1 MNAEIK
7 QKWIEA
13 LRSGKYE
20 QGKYVL
26 RSADNKY
33 CCLGVLCDI
42 VAPGSWDKEPSR
54 NEFSRVNQF
63 YGHGDGLCSSS
74 TSLSA
79 AVELEVGLGSED
91 QRELANMNDNYGNN
105 FNEIAVYIE
114 RNL

>member
-1 MNAEIK
+1 MNSEWK

-20 QGKYVL
+20 QGKHVL
-26 RSADNKY
+26 RSGDNKY

-42 VAPGSWDKEPSR
+42 VAPGAWDKEPSR

-79 AVELEVGLGSED
+79 AVELEVGLGSAN
-91 QRELANMNDNYGNN
+91 QRELVDMNDNYGAD
-105 FNEIAVYIE
+105 FNAIANYIE